1 MGDGYARARA
11 RMLAH
16 VARDAS
22 GASTSA
28 VAPRAAWAGG
38 ATAAATKVGNGGG
51 PATVATARTPAA
63 SPVKPRPNLNFL
75 GNTMRAIASANA
87 RMDGKKRTREEAEDA
102 RRRQNPLK
110 APQRAAMNGDEKRLR
125 ALNKMLRETESLQD
139 RAVAGEQLDEEQ
151 QRKLDR
157 LDSVL
162 EEMEGLMGG
171 G

>member
-38 ATAAATKVGNGGG
+38 ATAAATEVGNGGG

-63 SPVKPRPNLNFL
+63 SPVKLRPNLNFL

-87 RMDGKKRTREEAEDA
+87 RMDGKKRTREEESSTAAEAETLGRQRREREEHA
-102 RRRQNPLK
+102 RKRRERDDRAEVK
-110 APQRAAMNGDEKRLR
+110 AVKRKKGGSTKRRGKKKKRAAVEVEREEGEWSDGD
-125 ALNKMLRETESLQD
+125 
-139 RAVAGEQLDEEQ
+139 
-151 QRKLDR
+151 
-157 LDSVL
+157 
-162 EEMEGLMGG
+162 
-171 G
+171 

>member
-38 ATAAATKVGNGGG
+38 ATAATEVGNGGG
-51 PATVATARTPAA
+51 PATVVTARTPAA

-87 RMDGKKRTREEAEDA
+87 RMDGKKRTREEESSKTAEAETLGRQRREREEHA
-102 RRRQNPLK
+102 RKRRERDDRAEVK
-110 APQRAAMNGDEKRLR
+110 AAKRKKGGSTKRRGKKKKRAAVEVEREEGEWSDGD
-125 ALNKMLRETESLQD
+125 
-139 RAVAGEQLDEEQ
+139 
-151 QRKLDR
+151 
-157 LDSVL
+157 
-162 EEMEGLMGG
+162 
-171 G
+171 